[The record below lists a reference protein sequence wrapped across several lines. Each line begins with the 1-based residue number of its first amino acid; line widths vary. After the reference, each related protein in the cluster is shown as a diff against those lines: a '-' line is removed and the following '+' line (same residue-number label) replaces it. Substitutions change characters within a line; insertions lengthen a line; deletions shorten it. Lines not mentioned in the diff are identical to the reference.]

1 MAAIC
6 PVCASPSLRGQVDAD
21 VVRQLTLS
29 TIAQKHGLTS
39 RAIRRHVAHLPER
52 IEADASGSEP
62 SVYIGSVNLNYSVF
76 VLPSEE
82 EEASEVVNDADVSE
96 EDGGGGTDA

>member
-1 MAAIC
+1 
-6 PVCASPSLRGQVDAD
+6 
-21 VVRQLTLS
+21 
-29 TIAQKHGLTS
+29 
-39 RAIRRHVAHLPER
+39 
-52 IEADASGSEP
+52 
-62 SVYIGSVNLNYSVF
+62 VNLNYSVF